1 MPFYPNEV
9 IQQLKAQADISLVI
23 QQFIPLKKSGNGRFV
38 GMCPFHDDRFILE
51 RREQCIRTLE
61 QLVIGFTRIQCRIG
75 IDREHRGF

>member
-38 GMCPFHDDRFILE
+38 GMCPFHDD
-51 RREQCIRTLE
+51 
-61 QLVIGFTRIQCRIG
+61 
-75 IDREHRGF
+75 H